1 MAKKTPQE
9 PATQAGRPL
18 TGMKE
23 IAHYARRSEVTIL
36 TWIRDMD
43 FPARKIG
50 GVWESNTSL
59 VDQWKIAQIQGAA

>member
-23 IAHYARRSEVTIL
+23 ITTYARRSEATVL
-36 TWIRDMD
+36 SWIRDMD
-43 FPARKIG
+43 FPARKIS
-50 GVWESNTSL
+50 GVWESHSAL